1 MQPSNPSNT
10 GILHRINELRENA
23 FAEGPGDDECMADL
37 FELVL
42 LYETLLEEAGMLSYK
57 DQMH

>member
-1 MQPSNPSNT
+1 MQPLDSNT

-23 FAEGPGDDECMADL
+23 FAEDTGDDECMAYL

>member
-1 MQPSNPSNT
+1 MQPYNPFNT
-10 GILHRINELRENA
+10 GLLHRIDELRENA
-23 FAEGPGDDECMADL
+23 FAEDTRDEECMADL

-42 LYETLLEEAGMLSYK
+42 LYETLLEEAGMLFYK